1 MKKYLFLAIIVIM
14 AVTAIGYL
22 YLNYMSVSKDTSN
35 SNKNYE
41 NLLNKTITG
50 TEFATYINQIIDKNT
65 KNGVEK
71 DSNGYYIDNNENSII
86 VEIKFK
92 DSDNIFRIEQISNN
106 GIEKF
111 INLYANLNFN
121 CTKIEYHNK
130 TKLINTRCSS
140 FVFML
145 EYF

>member
-1 MKKYLFLAIIVIM
+1 MKRYIILAIIVII

-22 YLNYMSVSKDTSN
+22 YLNYISISNATSN

-65 KNGVEK
+65 KNSVEK
-71 DSNGYYIDNNENSII
+71 DSKGYYINNNENSII

-106 GIEKF
+106 GKDKF
-111 INLYANLNFN
+111 INLYANFNFK
-121 CTKIEYHNK
+121 CTKIEYHKK
-130 TKLINTRCSS
+130 TKLISY
-140 FVFML
+140 M
-145 EYF
+145 YFEEV

>member
-1 MKKYLFLAIIVIM
+1 MKKYIILAIIVIM

-22 YLNYMSVSKDTSN
+22 NYISVSKATSN

-65 KNGVEK
+65 KNSVEK
-71 DSNGYYIDNNENSII
+71 DSNGYYINNNENSITA
-86 VEIKFK
+86 EIKFK

-111 INLYANLNFN
+111 INLYANLNFK
-121 CTKIEYHNK
+121 CTKIEYHSK
-130 TKLINTRCSS
+130 TKLISY
-140 FVFML
+140 L
-145 EYF
+145 YFEEV

>member
-1 MKKYLFLAIIVIM
+1 MKRYIILAIIVII

-22 YLNYMSVSKDTSN
+22 YLNYISISNATSN

-65 KNGVEK
+65 KNSVEK
-71 DSNGYYIDNNENSII
+71 DSKGYYINNNENSII

-111 INLYANLNFN
+111 INLYANLNFK
-121 CTKIEYHNK
+121 CTKIEYHKK
-130 TKLINTRCSS
+130 TKLIRY
-140 FVFML
+140 L
-145 EYF
+145 YFEEV

>member
-1 MKKYLFLAIIVIM
+1 MKKYIILAIIVII

-22 YLNYMSVSKDTSN
+22 YLNYISISNATSN

-65 KNGVEK
+65 KNSVEK
-71 DSNGYYIDNNENSII
+71 DSKGYYINNNENSII

-111 INLYANLNFN
+111 INLYANLNFK
-121 CTKIEYHNK
+121 CTKIEYHKK
-130 TKLINTRCSS
+130 TKLISY
-140 FVFML
+140 M
-145 EYF
+145 YFEEE

>member
-1 MKKYLFLAIIVIM
+1 MKKYIILTIIVIM

-22 YLNYMSVSKDTSN
+22 YLNYISVSKATTN

-41 NLLNKTITG
+41 SLLNKTITG
-50 TEFATYINQIIDKNT
+50 TEITTYINRIIDKNT
-65 KNGVEK
+65 KNSVEK
-71 DSNGYYIDNNENSII
+71 NSNGYYIDNNENSII

-92 DSDNIFRIEQISNN
+92 DSDNIFRIEQIYNN

-111 INLYANLNFN
+111 IKLYANLNFK

-130 TKLINTRCSS
+130 TKLVSY
-140 FVFML
+140 L
-145 EYF
+145 YFEEV

>member
-1 MKKYLFLAIIVIM
+1 MKRYIILAIIVII

-22 YLNYMSVSKDTSN
+22 YLNYISISNATSN

-65 KNGVEK
+65 KNSVEK
-71 DSNGYYIDNNENSII
+71 DSKGYYINNNENSII

-111 INLYANLNFN
+111 INLYANLNFK
-121 CTKIEYHNK
+121 CTKIEYHKK
-130 TKLINTRCSS
+130 TKLISY
-140 FVFML
+140 M
-145 EYF
+145 YFEEV

>member
-1 MKKYLFLAIIVIM
+1 MKKYIVLILIVIIT
-14 AVTAIGYL
+14 VTAIF
-22 YLNYMSVSKDTSN
+22 YLNYISKTNASIN

-50 TEFATYINQIIDKNT
+50 TEFATYINQILDKNE
-65 KNGVEK
+65 KNSVEK
-71 DSNGYYIDNNENSII
+71 DSRGYYINNNENSII

-92 DSDNIFRIEQISNN
+92 DSDNIFRAEQISNN

-111 INLYANLNFN
+111 INLYSALKFK

-130 TKLINTRCSS
+130 SKLISY
-140 FVFML
+140 L
-145 EYF
+145 YFEEV

>member
-1 MKKYLFLAIIVIM
+1 MKKYIILAIIVIM

-22 YLNYMSVSKDTSN
+22 NYISVSKATSN

-50 TEFATYINQIIDKNT
+50 TEFATYINKIIDKNT
-65 KNGVEK
+65 KNSVEK
-71 DSNGYYIDNNENSII
+71 DSKGYYINNNENSII

-111 INLYANLNFN
+111 INLYANLNFK
-121 CTKIEYHNK
+121 CTKIEYHKK
-130 TKLINTRCSS
+130 TKLISY
-140 FVFML
+140 M
-145 EYF
+145 YFEEV

>member
-1 MKKYLFLAIIVIM
+1 MKKYIILAIIVIM

-22 YLNYMSVSKDTSN
+22 NYISVSKATSN

-65 KNGVEK
+65 KNSVEK
-71 DSNGYYIDNNENSII
+71 DSNGYYINNNENSII
-86 VEIKFK
+86 AEIKFK

-111 INLYANLNFN
+111 INLYANLNFK
-121 CTKIEYHNK
+121 CTKIEYHSK
-130 TKLINTRCSS
+130 TKLISY
-140 FVFML
+140 L
-145 EYF
+145 YFEEV

>member
-1 MKKYLFLAIIVIM
+1 MKKYIILSIIVIM

-22 YLNYMSVSKDTSN
+22 CINYISISKATLN

-41 NLLNKTITG
+41 SLLNKTITG
-50 TEFATYINQIIDKNT
+50 TELATYINQIIDKNT

-71 DSNGYYIDNNENSII
+71 DSNGYYINNNENSITA
-86 VEIKFK
+86 EIKFK

-111 INLYANLNFN
+111 INLYANLNFK

-130 TKLINTRCSS
+130 TKLISY
-140 FVFML
+140 L
-145 EYF
+145 YFEEV

>member
-1 MKKYLFLAIIVIM
+1 MKRYIILAIIVIM

-22 YLNYMSVSKDTSN
+22 YLNYISISKATSN

-41 NLLNKTITG
+41 NLLDKTITG
-50 TEFATYINQIIDKNT
+50 SEFATYINQIIDKNT
-65 KNGVEK
+65 KNSVEK
-71 DSNGYYIDNNENSII
+71 DSKGYYINNNENSII

-111 INLYANLNFN
+111 INLYANLNFK
-121 CTKIEYHNK
+121 CTKIEYHKK
-130 TKLINTRCSS
+130 TKLISY
-140 FVFML
+140 L
-145 EYF
+145 YFEEV

>member
-1 MKKYLFLAIIVIM
+1 MKKYIILAIIVIM

-22 YLNYMSVSKDTSN
+22 YLNYISNSKATTN

-41 NLLNKTITG
+41 SLLNKTITG
-50 TEFATYINQIIDKNT
+50 NEIATYINQIIDKNT

-71 DSNGYYIDNNENSII
+71 GSNGYYIDNNENSII

-92 DSDNIFRIEQISNN
+92 DSDNIFRIEQIYNN

-111 INLYANLNFN
+111 INLYANLNFK
-121 CTKIEYHNK
+121 CTKLEYHNK
-130 TKLINTRCSS
+130 TKLVSY
-140 FVFML
+140 L
-145 EYF
+145 YFEEV

>member
-1 MKKYLFLAIIVIM
+1 MKKYIILAIIVIM

-22 YLNYMSVSKDTSN
+22 YLNYISNSKATTN

-41 NLLNKTITG
+41 SLLNKTITG
-50 TEFATYINQIIDKNT
+50 NEIATYINQIIDKNT

-71 DSNGYYIDNNENSII
+71 GSNGYYINNNQNSIL

-92 DSDNIFRIEQISNN
+92 DSDSIFRIEQIYNN

-111 INLYANLNFN
+111 INLYANLNFK
-121 CTKIEYHNK
+121 CTKLEYHNK
-130 TKLINTRCSS
+130 TKLVSY
-140 FVFML
+140 L
-145 EYF
+145 YFEEV

>member
-1 MKKYLFLAIIVIM
+1 MKRYIILAIIVIM

-22 YLNYMSVSKDTSN
+22 YLNYISISNDASN

-65 KNGVEK
+65 KNSVEK
-71 DSNGYYIDNNENSII
+71 DSKGYYINNNENSII

-111 INLYANLNFN
+111 INLYANLNFK
-121 CTKIEYHNK
+121 CTKIEYHKK
-130 TKLINTRCSS
+130 TKLISY
-140 FVFML
+140 M
-145 EYF
+145 YFEEV

>member
-1 MKKYLFLAIIVIM
+1 MKRYIILAIIVII

-22 YLNYMSVSKDTSN
+22 YLNYISISNATSN

-41 NLLNKTITG
+41 NLLNRTITG

-65 KNGVEK
+65 KNSVEK
-71 DSNGYYIDNNENSII
+71 DSKGYYINNNENSII

-111 INLYANLNFN
+111 INLYANLNFK
-121 CTKIEYHNK
+121 CTKIEYHKK
-130 TKLINTRCSS
+130 TKLIRY
-140 FVFML
+140 L
-145 EYF
+145 YFEEV